1 MKNLKPYSEDSKDC
15 FEVYK
20 EAVKNKR
27 KDKEIL
33 LNIQNDIESQFDIY
47 SGKFRDKK
55 LYEVISLTFSAPEKN
70 ALINLYD
77 FNAAVIKKIKGKILD
92 SQIAT
97 INNTCQY
104 CTLNSVNTLDHFI
117 PKQSF
122 PEFSINPLNL
132 FPCCSECNSKKS
144 NLWLDS
150 NHHHLF
156 LNLYLDELPN
166 KRYLMANFDFQD
178 DIPIV
183 TFSLDNPENI
193 DNRTYKIIESH
204 FSRLDLLRRMRE
216 RSNEEITNI
225 INTIRGYYNLNSD
238 IDTIK
243 SVITKIEEDNKEAYG
258 YNYWKSV
265 LKLSII
271 EKDEFWNKFIVVS

>member
-1 MKNLKPYSEDSKDC
+1 MKNLKFYSEDC
-15 FEVYK
+15 FKVYK
-20 EAVKNKR
+20 EAVENKNKN
-27 KDKEIL
+27 KDIL
-33 LNIQNDIESQFDIY
+33 LNIQDKIESQFDIY

-55 LYEVISLTFSAPEKN
+55 LYEITSLAFSEEEKGSLIDLYKYRSVI
-70 ALINLYD
+70 IQ
-77 FNAAVIKKIKGKILD
+77 KIKGFILD
-92 SQIAT
+92 IQERT

-104 CTLNSVNTLDHFI
+104 CTINAVNTLDHFI

-122 PEFSINPLNL
+122 PEFSVNPLNL

-166 KRYLMANFDFQD
+166 KRYLMANFDFQN
-178 DIPIV
+178 DIPMV
-183 TFSLDNPENI
+183 TFSLGNTEKI
-193 DNRTYKIIESH
+193 DNSTYEIIESH

>member
-1 MKNLKPYSEDSKDC
+1 MKNLKPYSEDC
-15 FEVYK
+15 FKVYK
-20 EAVKNKR
+20 EAVENKNKN
-27 KDKEIL
+27 KDIL
-33 LNIQNDIESQFDIY
+33 LNIQDKIESQFDIY
-47 SGKFRDKK
+47 SGKFRGKK
-55 LYEVISLTFSAPEKN
+55 LYEVISLTFSDAEKD

-77 FNAAVIKKIKGKILD
+77 FNATVIKKIKGKILD

-104 CTLNSVNTLDHFI
+104 CTLNSVNSLDHFI

-122 PEFSINPLNL
+122 PEFSVNPLNL

-144 NLWLDS
+144 NLWLD
-150 NHHHLF
+150 NNKHLF

-166 KRYLMANFDFQD
+166 KIYLIADFDFQNN
-178 DIPIV
+178 IPMV

-193 DNRTYKIIESH
+193 DSGTYEVIESH

-216 RSNEEITNI
+216 RSNEKITDI
-225 INTIRGYYNLNSD
+225 INNIRGNYKLNSD
-238 IDTIK
+238 INSIK
-243 SVITKIEEDNKEAYG
+243 STIREAEEDNKKAYG

-265 LKLSII
+265 LILSII
-271 EKDEFWNKFIVVS
+271 EKDEFWDKFIVVP

>member
-144 NLWLDS
+144 NLWLD
-150 NHHHLF
+150 NNRHLF

-166 KRYLMANFDFQD
+166 KKYLIADFDFQD
-178 DIPIV
+178 DIPMV
-183 TFSLDNPENI
+183 TFSLNNSENI
-193 DNRTYKIIESH
+193 DSRTYEVIESH
-204 FSRLDLLRRMRE
+204 FIRLDLLKRMRKE
-216 RSNEEITNI
+216 SNEKITDI
-225 INTIRGYYNLNSD
+225 INAIKGSYKLNSD
-238 IDTIK
+238 IDSVK
-243 SVITKIEEDNKEAYG
+243 SAIRETEENNKKAYG
-258 YNYWKSV
+258 YNHWKSV
-265 LKLSII
+265 LILSII
-271 EKDEFWNKFIVVS
+271 EKDEFWDKFIVVP

>member
-55 LYEVISLTFSAPEKN
+55 LYEVISLTFSAPEKD

-77 FNAAVIKKIKGKILD
+77 FNATVIKKIKGKILD

-144 NLWLDS
+144 NLWLDD
-150 NHHHLF
+150 NRLLF
-156 LNLYLDELPN
+156 LNLYLSL
-166 KRYLMANFDFQD
+166 NF
-178 DIPIV
+178 
-183 TFSLDNPENI
+183 
-193 DNRTYKIIESH
+193 H
-204 FSRLDLLRRMRE
+204 
-216 RSNEEITNI
+216 
-225 INTIRGYYNLNSD
+225 
-238 IDTIK
+238 
-243 SVITKIEEDNKEAYG
+243 
-258 YNYWKSV
+258 
-265 LKLSII
+265 
-271 EKDEFWNKFIVVS
+271 

>member
-1 MKNLKPYSEDSKDC
+1 M
-15 FEVYK
+15 
-20 EAVKNKR
+20 
-27 KDKEIL
+27 
-33 LNIQNDIESQFDIY
+33 
-47 SGKFRDKK
+47 
-55 LYEVISLTFSAPEKN
+55 
-70 ALINLYD
+70 
-77 FNAAVIKKIKGKILD
+77 
-92 SQIAT
+92 
-97 INNTCQY
+97 
-104 CTLNSVNTLDHFI
+104 
-117 PKQSF
+117 
-122 PEFSINPLNL
+122 

-166 KRYLMANFDFQD
+166 KRYLMANFDFQN
-178 DIPIV
+178 DIPMV
-183 TFSLDNPENI
+183 TFSLGNTEKI
-193 DNRTYKIIESH
+193 DNSTYEIIESH

>member
-166 KRYLMANFDFQD
+166 KRYLMANFDFQN
-178 DIPIV
+178 DIPMV
-183 TFSLDNPENI
+183 TFSLGNTEKI
-193 DNRTYKIIESH
+193 DNSTYEIIESH

-265 LKLSII
+265 LILSII
-271 EKDEFWNKFIVVS
+271 EKEEFWDKFIIVP